1 MKVHIVSDNKLVQV
15 NNENGMR
22 KLKKNEELRE
32 RKVGGE
38 RLGGSWRKGGR
49 KNEMEKQVTCV
60 GCKKREKKNKNTK
73 EIHLKLY
80 FVK

>member
-22 KLKKNEELRE
+22 KLEKIEELKKNEEELRE

-38 RLGGSWRKGGR
+38 RLEEVGGRAGGR
-49 KNEMEKQVTCV
+49 KNGKTSDLCGLQ
-60 GCKKREKKNKNTK
+60 KKRKKT
-73 EIHLKLY
+73 
-80 FVK
+80 